1 MTPEERGRWQRRL
14 LAVTTM
20 AKHDLGRA
28 ERQLTRFR
36 DDWSDRGGVT
46 WPGIVALLHLNT

>member
-1 MTPEERGRWQRRL
+1 MTPEERGRCNARL

-36 DDWSDRGGVT
+36 DDWSEKGGVT

>member
-46 WPGIVALLHLNT
+46 